1 MISAK
6 SVKIHQSEIAYRNVE
21 KKKAGV
27 KMSSELYFYRVK
39 KVDRI
44 LPKVIDIDETPID
57 YSCSDEDH
65 AADWEK
71 DIGQRCLIKHRT
83 IDIFDTA
90 KKVFGRPAKS
100 MQYMN
105 CGDFRCFDEGGDLIG
120 VLTQEMMEPHYYTDE
135 TWSYVYEKEQIL
147 EGVSAYPIESVRNGI
162 LNYETLIA
170 WAEEVTKYID
180 EYPSLVNSTI

>member
-1 MISAK
+1 
-6 SVKIHQSEIAYRNVE
+6 
-21 KKKAGV
+21 
-27 KMSSELYFYRVK
+27 MSSELYFYRVK

-57 YSCSDEDH
+57 YSYSDEEH

-120 VLTQEMMEPHYYTDE
+120 VLTQEMMKPYYYTDE

-170 WAEEVTKYID
+170 WAEEVTKYTD
-180 EYPSLVNSTI
+180 EHYSGECYQEEGQTLFAIMKAALCAKAGEMICCCVD